1 MTSLLV
7 IFALAWILVLVGTIL
22 IFEFIVPQNFCPGI
36 CNGVAKGAAA
46 TVMGV
51 LWLLALL
58 AMRNI
63 LIRRTLLVVA

>member
-7 IFALAWILVLVGTIL
+7 IFALAWVLVLVGAIL
-22 IFEFIVPQNFCPGI
+22 IFEFIVPHNFCAGI

-51 LWLLALL
+51 LWLLALF
-58 AMRNI
+58 AMRNV
-63 LIRRTLLVVA
+63 LVRRTLTVQA